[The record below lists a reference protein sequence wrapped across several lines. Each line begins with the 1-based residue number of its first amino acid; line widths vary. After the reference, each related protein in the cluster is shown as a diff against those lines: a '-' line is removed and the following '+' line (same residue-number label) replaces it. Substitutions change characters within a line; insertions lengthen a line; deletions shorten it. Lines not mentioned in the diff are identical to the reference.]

1 MKIGLVGCGIIGLS
15 HLKKVKK
22 LLPDA
27 KIFLCDVDE
36 MKCQAF
42 AEKYSIDGF
51 YTSIEDLLEKEIPE
65 SVHILTP
72 PSFHFEVTK
81 KCLEAGSNV
90 FIEKPITNTSS
101 EFKTLVEL
109 AKRKNKIL
117 CGDYST
123 LGMPIVLRAKEE
135 VKTGELGRLISMHID
150 WAGSPGD
157 FSIPYSDPYHW
168 AYKLRGGILK
178 NMIDHPV
185 SVVLS
190 FLDSVDDFKTTFLS
204 RNVLPNDVYDLV
216 QITFNNDDQI
226 GSLLLSFGHGCN
238 HRKADLLF
246 EAGVITLDF
255 GKQLYYCTK
264 GRGRQNF
271 VKKAFGGI
279 SEGNA
284 YIFGTTK
291 NLFDTLTGKLQKDP
305 GITNIM
311 SNYYDAILHKQELIV
326 PHSLI
331 TQIASIL
338 DKVWDEMEMNKN
350 KKNSFIEEYVK

>member
-1 MKIGLVGCGIIGLS
+1 MKVGLVGCGVIGLS

-22 LLPDA
+22 LLPEA
-27 KIFLCDVDE
+27 KVFLCDVDE
-36 MKCQAF
+36 KKCKDF
-42 AEKYSIDGF
+42 AEKYPVDGF
-51 YTSIEDLLEKEIPE
+51 YTSIENLLEKENPE

-72 PSFHFEVTK
+72 PSYHFK
-81 KCLEAGSNV
+81 IAMKCLEAGANV
-90 FIEKPITNTSS
+90 FIEKPITDTSN
-101 EFKTLVEL
+101 EYKTLVEL
-109 AKRKNKIL
+109 AKKKNKIL

-123 LGMPIVLRAKEE
+123 LGMPIVLKAKDEI
-135 VKTGELGRLISMHID
+135 KNGDLGRLISIHVD

-157 FSIPYSDPYHW
+157 YSIPYSDPYHW

-190 FLDSVDDFKTTFLS
+190 FLDSVDDYKMTYLS

-226 GSLLLSFGHGCN
+226 GSMLLSFGHGCN

-255 GKQLYYCTK
+255 SKQLYYCTK

-271 VKKAFGGI
+271 IKKAFGGI
-279 SEGNA
+279 SEGKA
-284 YIFGTTK
+284 YMFGTIK
-291 NLFDTLTGKLQKDP
+291 NFYDTFTGKLQKDP

-311 SNYYDAILHKQELIV
+311 SNYYDAILHNEELLV
-326 PHSLI
+326 PHSQML
-331 TQIASIL
+331 QISSIL
-338 DKVWDEMEMNKN
+338 DKVWNDMDKN
-350 KKNSFIEEYVK
+350 ESENNILVEEFVR

>member
-1 MKIGLVGCGIIGLS
+1 MKVGLIGCGVIGLS

-27 KIFLCDVDE
+27 KIFLCDMDE
-36 MKCQAF
+36 TKCKEF
-42 AEKYSIDGF
+42 MNKYSVNGYYNNVDTFLI
-51 YTSIEDLLEKEIPE
+51 KENPD

-72 PSFHFEVTK
+72 PFSHFEIAQ
-81 KCLEAGSNV
+81 KCLDANANV
-90 FIEKPITNTSS
+90 FIEKPITDISD
-101 EFKTLVEL
+101 EFKILLQL
-109 AKRKNKIL
+109 ANDKNKII

-123 LGMPIVLRAKEE
+123 LGMPIVIEAKEE
-135 VKTGELGRLISMHID
+135 IKKGELGRLISMHIN

-178 NMIDHPV
+178 NMIDHPI

-190 FLDSVDDFKTTFLS
+190 FLDNIYNYKITCLS
-204 RNVLPNDVYDLV
+204 RNVLPNEVDDLI

-238 HRKADLLF
+238 HRSADLLF

-255 GKQLYYCTK
+255 SKQLYYCNK

-271 VKKAFGGI
+271 IKKAFGGI
-279 SEGNA
+279 AEGNA
-284 YIFGTTK
+284 YIGGTLK
-291 NLFDTLTGKLQKDP
+291 NFYNTLTGKLQKDP
-305 GITNIM
+305 GIANIM
-311 SNYYDAILHKQELIV
+311 SNYYNAIQYNENLLV

-331 TQIASIL
+331 LKITSTL
-338 DKVWDEMEMNKN
+338 DKVWEN
-350 KKNSFIEEYVK
+350 IESEKRIENNILSENVI

>member
-1 MKIGLVGCGIIGLS
+1 MKVGLVGCGVIGLS
-15 HLKKVKK
+15 HLKKIKK

-27 KIFLCDVDE
+27 KVFLCDVDE
-36 MKCQAF
+36 MKCKVL
-42 AEKYSIDGF
+42 AEKFPVDGF
-51 YTSIEDLLEKEIPE
+51 YTSIEDLLEKENPE

-72 PSFHFEVTK
+72 PSFHFEFAK

-90 FIEKPITNTSS
+90 FIEKPITDTSN
-101 EFKTLVEL
+101 EFITLIEL
-109 AKRKNKIL
+109 AKKENKIL

-123 LGMPIVLRAKEE
+123 LGMPIVLKAKDE
-135 VKTGELGRLISMHID
+135 VKKGDLGRLISMHVN

-190 FLDSVDDFKTTFLS
+190 FLDSVEDYKLTFLA
-204 RNVLPNDVYDLV
+204 RNVLPNNVYDLA

-238 HRKADLLF
+238 HRNADLLF

-255 GKQLYYCTK
+255 SKQLFYCTK

-271 VKKAFGGI
+271 LKKAFGGI
-279 SEGNA
+279 SEGKA
-284 YIFGTTK
+284 YISGTVK
-291 NLFDTLTGKLQKDP
+291 NFYNTLTGKLQKDP
-305 GITNIM
+305 GITNLM
-311 SNYYDAILHKQELIV
+311 SNYYNAILKNEELIV

-331 TQIASIL
+331 LQIASVL
-338 DKVWDEMEMNKN
+338 DKVWNDMNKVSFE
-350 KKNSFIEEYVK
+350 KNSFIEEYVK